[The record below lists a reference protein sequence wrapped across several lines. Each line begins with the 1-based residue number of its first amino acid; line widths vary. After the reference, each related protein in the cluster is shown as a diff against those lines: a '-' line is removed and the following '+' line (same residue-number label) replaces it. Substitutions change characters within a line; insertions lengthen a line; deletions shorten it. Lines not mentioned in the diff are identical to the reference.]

1 MKLPFLFG
9 LGEYAID
16 VVLVDFLFETEL
28 GFFPPLDG
36 LSWLLNGLQ
45 WIKWVNGSI
54 VSSTCSMDCFSLLC
68 ADLSHLR
75 TFLFISRR
83 CQIAWGGPFNSV
95 RIYKNPSPIL
105 TSISMSICSSLFLLL
120 SQSKVNKCTG
130 ELDKM
135 IQTKLARNG
144 LEKGLNLNPYILYL
158 KLMSFMWLTK
168 LVCLFLETNI
178 FALYNLVKENVW
190 LKHSFASLI
199 FWKCERKR
207 K

>member
-1 MKLPFLFG
+1 MNQMS
-9 LGEYAID
+9 EW
-16 VVLVDFLFETEL
+16 VD
-28 GFFPPLDG
+28 
-36 LSWLLNGLQ
+36 
-45 WIKWVNGSI
+45 GSI
-54 VSSTCSMDCFSLLC
+54 VSSTCSMDCFPLLC

-95 RIYKNPSPIL
+95 RIYKNPSPVL
-105 TSISMSICSSLFLLL
+105 TSISMSICSSFFFLL

-144 LEKGLNLNPYILYL
+144 LEKGLNL

-178 FALYNLVKENVW
+178 FALYNLAKEMYG
-190 LKHSFASLI
+190 
-199 FWKCERKR
+199 
-207 K
+207 